1 MMSKNRQPVSIT
13 LLDKEYMVGCSEDEK
28 DDLLASANY
37 LNKKM
42 LEQRD
47 TGKVVGSEKIAVM
60 TALNIASEYLNL
72 STENQSERED
82 YRINISR
89 ISDKITKALTFRRA

>member
-1 MMSKNRQPVSIT
+1 MSKNRQPVSIT
-13 LLDKEYMVGCSEDEK
+13 LLDKEYVVGCSEDEK

-72 STENQSERED
+72 STENRSERED
-82 YRINISR
+82 YQVNISR

>member
-1 MMSKNRQPVSIT
+1 MSKNRQPVSIT
-13 LLDKEYMVGCSEDEK
+13 LLDKEYVVGCSEDEK

-47 TGKVVGSEKIAVM
+47 TGKVAGSEKIAVM

-72 STENQSERED
+72 STENRSERED
-82 YRINISR
+82 YQVNISR